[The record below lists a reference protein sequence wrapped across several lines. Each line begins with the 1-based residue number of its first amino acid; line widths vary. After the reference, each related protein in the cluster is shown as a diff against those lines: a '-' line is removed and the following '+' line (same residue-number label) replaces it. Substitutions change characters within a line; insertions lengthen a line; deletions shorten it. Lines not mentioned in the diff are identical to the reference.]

1 MTDIRKYL
9 LSRIERADYRGEHLA
24 QHNRLPFK
32 KAAALLSAIFAEAG
46 EGVFSI
52 PRGDDSGVRV
62 RGFGKFYRMVDRAK
76 KNLGQCTVNSLKK
89 NHFPDFARMGF
100 LDRFDKDDAVLSLK
114 SRRPVF
120 GAKLTGDAL
129 ALIRAENPREKYR
142 LYLEGVERLIGENTL
157 DEIFAILFEGESAG
171 EFEGEFEFEFVSVH
185 EFMFV
190 LSDSSVSRAEKKE
203 LLKSF
208 RQMSAL
214 GRTKLRVE
222 ARAKCEEISRRAA
235 DKSGKRDF
243 GNWYNQALESLNL
256 LNQTVYFKTFKKTVL
271 MLGFSDE
278 ALEFLAKRGAE
289 ARRQALE
296 WHRIGRIEG
305 YDLHHIVP
313 LDVAYNSGTLKMI
326 DDHRNLLYLS
336 RPAHRRIPTRN
347 NLFVRLSVKESA
359 GQKTIR
365 LVDPFSDTAIDVSGE
380 VVYRDAN
387 LSEMLKY
394 NERLLSSVA
403 Q

>member
-1 MTDIRKYL
+1 MTDIRTYL

-24 QHNRLPFK
+24 QHNRLPFE
-32 KAAALLSAIFAEAG
+32 KATALLSAIFAEAG
-46 EGVFSI
+46 EGAFPI
-52 PRGDDSGVRV
+52 PRGDDSGERV
-62 RGFGKFYRMVDRAK
+62 RGFERFYRMVDNAERD
-76 KNLGQCTVNSLKK
+76 LRQGTVNSLKK

-100 LDRFDKDDAVLSLK
+100 LDRFDKNDAVLPLK

-142 LYLEGVERLIGENTL
+142 LYLAGVERLIGENTL
-157 DEIFAILFEGESAG
+157 DEIFAILFEDKFES
-171 EFEGEFEFEFVSVH
+171 VSVH

-190 LSDSSVSRAEKKE
+190 LSDLSVSRAEKKE

-208 RQMSAL
+208 RRMSAL
-214 GRTKLRVE
+214 GRTKLRVD
-222 ARAKCEEISRRAA
+222 ARAKCEEISRRAVS
-235 DKSGKRDF
+235 KSGKRDF
-243 GNWYNQALESLNL
+243 GNWHNQALELLNL
-256 LNQTVYFKTFKKTVL
+256 LNQTVYFKTFKRTVL

-289 ARRQALE
+289 ARRLALE
-296 WHRIGRIEG
+296 WHRIDRREG

-313 LDVAYNSGTLKMI
+313 IDVAYNRGTLKMI
-326 DDHRNLLYLS
+326 DDPRNLLYLS
-336 RPAHRRIPTRN
+336 RPMHRQIPTRD

-359 GQKTIR
+359 GRKIIR
-365 LVDPFSDTAIDVSGE
+365 LVDPFSDAAIDVSGE
-380 VVYRDAN
+380 VVCCEAN
-387 LSEMLKY
+387 LSEMVKY
-394 NERLLSSVA
+394 NERLLSNVA